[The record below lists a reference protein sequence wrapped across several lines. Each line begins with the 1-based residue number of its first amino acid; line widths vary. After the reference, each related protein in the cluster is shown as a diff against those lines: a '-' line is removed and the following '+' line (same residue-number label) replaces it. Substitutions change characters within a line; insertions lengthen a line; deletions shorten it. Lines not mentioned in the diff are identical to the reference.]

1 MQMRHEFT
9 VPIGIADA
17 WETFND
23 LERIAPCFPGAQ
35 ITSVDGDDFTGLAK
49 VKLGPVSLQYTGTGH
64 WNERD
69 ASAYRAVI
77 EAKGKDKRG
86 NGTAAAVITAYLQDD
101 GGAATTVVVETDL
114 KITGRPAQFGRGVIQ
129 DVGGKLLD
137 QFAQCLATKLGE
149 DPALAGVAGAAPAE
163 SAPAQDTPLPAAD
176 GTAGDTPPD
185 DVSGASS
192 APSSEEAS
200 PTPSPARTPS
210 APAAAAAASTTGSA
224 APPRPVPPRPLAPPA
239 ASAEVELDL
248 GSVVLP
254 TLARKL
260 GPTALAC
267 LVTAL
272 ATWAVARRR
281 R

>member
-1 MQMRHEFT
+1 MAVDMRHEFT
-9 VPIGIADA
+9 VPIGIAAA

-49 VKLGPVSLQYTGTGH
+49 VKLGPISLQYTGTGH

-69 ASAYRAVI
+69 SSAYRAVI

-86 NGTAAAVITAYLQDD
+86 NGTAAAVITAHLEDH
-101 GGAATTVVVETDL
+101 GGAATKVVVETDL

-137 QFAQCLATKLGE
+137 QFAACLAVKLGE
-149 DPALAGVAGAAPAE
+149 DPAQAGVPDVVAEVAAPADVSPAE
-163 SAPAQDTPLPAAD
+163 DMPPSAAPAPPA
-176 GTAGDTPPD
+176 TAGDT
-185 DVSGASS
+185 A
-192 APSSEEAS
+192 
-200 PTPSPARTPS
+200 PAR
-210 APAAAAAASTTGSA
+210 
-224 APPRPVPPRPLAPPA
+224 PPTPPRPLAPHA
-239 ASAEVELDL
+239 ASPEVELDL

-254 TLARKL
+254 TLARKF
-260 GPTALAC
+260 GPAAVAC

-272 ATWAVARRR
+272 VTWAVARRGR
-281 R
+281 

>member
-1 MQMRHEFT
+1 MDMRHEFT

-23 LERIAPCFPGAQ
+23 LERIAPCFPGAR

-49 VKLGPVSLQYTGTGH
+49 VKLGPISLQYTGTGH

-69 ASAYRAVI
+69 SSAYRAVI

-86 NGTAAAVITAYLQDD
+86 NGTAAAVITAHLEDD
-101 GGAATTVVVETDL
+101 GGSATKVVVETDL

-137 QFAQCLATKLGE
+137 QFAQCLATTLGE
-149 DPALAGVAGAAPAE
+149 EPARGGATQAAPAGPGATPPTE
-163 SAPAQDTPLPAAD
+163 SAGDPLESAGPAPAQDTSAE
-176 GTAGDTPPD
+176 DTPPPAAGD
-185 DVSGASS
+185 ASVAAGGRSDRDAAES
-192 APSSEEAS
+192 APTA
-200 PTPSPARTPS
+200 TPP
-210 APAAAAAASTTGSA
+210 APA
-224 APPRPVPPRPLAPPA
+224 P
-239 ASAEVELDL
+239 EVELDL
-248 GSVVLP
+248 GSVILP
-254 TLARKL
+254 TLARKA

-272 ATWAVARRR
+272 LTWAVVRRR

>member
-1 MQMRHEFT
+1 MRHEFT

-49 VKLGPVSLQYTGTGH
+49 VKLGPISLQYTGKGH

-86 NGTAAAVITAYLQDD
+86 NGTAAAVITAYLEEE
-101 GGAATTVVVETDL
+101 GSGTRVVVETDL

-129 DVGGKLLD
+129 DVGSNLLD

-149 DPALAGVAGAAPAE
+149 E
-163 SAPAQDTPLPAAD
+163 PAAAAD
-176 GTAGDTPPD
+176 ATGGDTAVP
-185 DVSGASS
+185 
-192 APSSEEAS
+192 APVAV
-200 PTPSPARTPS
+200 PAP
-210 APAAAAAASTTGSA
+210 APAAASA
-224 APPRPVPPRPLAPPA
+224 DADGAGVSPGRPVPPRPLAPPA

-254 TLARKL
+254 MVARRF

-272 ATWAVARRR
+272 VTWAVARRR